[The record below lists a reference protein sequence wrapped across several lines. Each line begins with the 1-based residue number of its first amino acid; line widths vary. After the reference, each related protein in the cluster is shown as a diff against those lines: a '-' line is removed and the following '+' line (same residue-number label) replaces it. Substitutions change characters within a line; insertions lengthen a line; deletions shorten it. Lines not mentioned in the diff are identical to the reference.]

1 MLARRSAFLL
11 VGLALFGVSLGLVV
25 RADLGLAPWDVFHQ
39 GVANQLG
46 WSLGTVIVLTS
57 FVVVLAWIPIRERPG
72 LGTLANAVLV
82 GIWVDLSLWAIPEID
97 SLTARIAL
105 LAVGI
110 VVNGLAT
117 GLYIAARFGS
127 GPRDGLMT
135 GIAARGHS
143 IRAVRTGIEAVVL
156 VSGIALGGTFG
167 VGTIAFALAIGPIA
181 HIAIPFFARFTES
194 ADADRLAVRPA
205 AAPH

>member
-1 MLARRSAFLL
+1 MF
-11 VGLALFGVSLGLVV
+11 GLAFFGVSLGLVV
-25 RADLGLAPWDVFHQ
+25 RADLGLAPWGVFHQ
-39 GVANQLG
+39 GLAGQLG

-82 GIWVDLSLWAIPEID
+82 GVWVDVSLWAIPEID
-97 SLTARIAL
+97 SLSARIAL
-105 LAVGI
+105 LVVGI
-110 VVNGLAT
+110 GVNGLAT

-135 GIAARGHS
+135 GIAAKGYS

-156 VSGIALGGTFG
+156 TSGILLGGSFG
-167 VGTIAFALAIGPIA
+167 IGTVAFALAIGPIA
-181 HIAIPFFARFTES
+181 HQAIPYFMRYTETAPVTATSGAAR
-194 ADADRLAVRPA
+194 
-205 AAPH
+205 H